1 MKPKWFAQRES
12 QSILGTYQP
21 SKALDISH
29 HSFTL
34 MYVKYFVML
43 RHGILKKLFAV
54 CHGTAY
60 WQDLRR
66 MSNAYNSYNHVIHR
80 DCVWNGFSV
89 PARMIEW
96 SSWHDVTTE
105 SLRKKKHHGPVMSR
119 YNHLPKCQNT
129 SFTSCYVNRW
139 QYTYSLSRDG
149 QVSLQLHAIC
159 YNHRN
164 HSTSMYKL

>member
-21 SKALDISH
+21 RKALDISH

-34 MYVKYFVML
+34 MYVKYFIML
-43 RHGILKKLFAV
+43 RHGILKNLFTA

-66 MSNAYNSYNHVIHR
+66 TSKAYNSYKTGNTQRLCLKWVL
-80 DCVWNGFSV
+80 CPS
-89 PARMIEW
+89 RMIEW

-105 SLRKKKHHGPVMSR
+105 SLRKKKHHGPVTIT
-119 YNHLPKCQNT
+119 CQNT

-159 YNHRN
+159 YNH
-164 HSTSMYKL
+164 STSMYML